1 MERYDSAKFQNF
13 LPPKLP
19 QIETVHLTTFE
30 ELHGVGCVFNPCFR
44 SKNPITD
51 EYSWVYTC
59 RFLNPERAKKYYTA
73 CYRTEDL
80 DEFVVW
86 NCKLQKEKVEVLN
99 IELQSQV

>member
-1 MERYDSAKFQNF
+1 MVGDVF
-13 LPPKLP
+13 LSL
-19 QIETVHLTTFE
+19 IFE
-30 ELHGVGCVFNPCFR
+30 VQL
-44 SKNPITD
+44 PITD
-51 EYSWVYTC
+51 EYYWVYTC